1 MGKEVPI
8 KSRAPIPAV
17 NDSWHAL
24 RHEID
29 RAFDRFSEGF
39 ESLSMQPFTRLQRL
53 WSPGL
58 TGLASLAVDVSET
71 DKAYVITAE
80 LPGVEEKDIDVT
92 VEDDLLVI
100 RGEKRQDEE
109 GKPDKAFFSERSYGA
124 FQRMFTLPRGTD
136 TAAILA
142 GFRNGVLT
150 VTIPKSPL
158 SHSSRKVAV
167 KAA

>member
-8 KSRAPIPAV
+8 KSQAPVPAV
-17 NDSWHAL
+17 NDSWHTL

-29 RAFDRFSEGF
+29 RAFDRFSEGL
-39 ESLSMQPFTRLQRL
+39 ESLSMQPFSRLQRL

-58 TGLASLAVDVSET
+58 TGLASLAVDISESG
-71 DKAYVITAE
+71 KAYLITAE
-80 LPGVEEKDIDVT
+80 LPGVEEKDIDVV

-100 RGEKRQDEE
+100 RGEKRQEKEE
-109 GKPDKAFFSERSYGA
+109 KSDKAFLCERSYGA

-136 TAAILA
+136 ASAVEA

-150 VTIPKSPL
+150 VTVPKSPQ
-158 SHSSRKVAV
+158 SQTSRKVAV
-167 KAA
+167 KAV